1 MASRVIT
8 LPNGT
13 KAAVDPAL
21 FAGDPG
27 NTLGSLIQHYD
38 TVVLAFR
45 SDATSWILQ
54 RDSVIIGNGGDGDT
68 DTATGFSDALSQART
83 SRLKN
88 GFYSSKASF
97 ALQGIG
103 IAPDS
108 VAYAPTGAAGQ
119 ATSTAYT
126 CVGTGITLNNAQGIV
141 GALVKTALGPSYW
154 ELYQQSRKCYSLLG
168 LSSQM
173 PGALAIAS
181 QQDAVN
187 GGLGCGQQ
195 LQFRRTTIIPP
206 GTTNTPEYLIKCN
219 LSDKVSVASDP
230 SFAAPAAG
238 DCAAVKVRIFSQGF
252 YCDDSGLP
260 LVMDSDGASDYQEW
274 LIASNDNPNV

>member
-1 MASRVIT
+1 MASRIIT
-8 LPNGT
+8 FPNGT
-13 KAAVDPAL
+13 KGAVDPAL

-38 TVVLAFR
+38 TVALAWR
-45 SDATSWILQ
+45 ALTSAWVLQ
-54 RDSVIIGNGGDGDT
+54 RDSVTVGNGGDGDT
-68 DTATGFSDALSQART
+68 DNATGFSDALSQNRT

-108 VAYAPTGAAGQ
+108 VPYDPTTHTAGAS
-119 ATSTAYT
+119 TSYLVDGTGT
-126 CVGTGITLNNAQGIV
+126 TRNDCVGIAGE
-141 GALVKTALGPSYW
+141 LVKTALGPSYW

-168 LSSQM
+168 LTSQM

-181 QQDAVN
+181 QNDAVN

-219 LSDKVSVASDP
+219 LGDKVSVAYDP
-230 SFAAPAAG
+230 SFAAPADAQS
-238 DCAAVKVRIFSQGF
+238 CAIKVRIFSQGF
-252 YCDDSGLP
+252 YCDDAGLP
-260 LVMDSDGASDYQEW
+260 LVMDADGASDYQEW
-274 LIASNDNPNV
+274 LIASNDNPTV